1 MKNIF
6 SKFIVWDCSSNT
18 IYLSDKKPS
27 ISPAREELWED
38 VDIIYNDNG
47 SITIEGTA
55 YDYGIC
61 FHSVYPSELDY
72 KVHPKYISKTRFT
85 KKDIIHPG
93 WHLKEKTIHKKII
106 TDKYTIIQHL

>member
-1 MKNIF
+1 MENIF
-6 SKFIVWDCSSNT
+6 SKFIVWDCPSHT
-18 IYLSDKKPS
+18 IYLSDKEQS
-27 ISPAREELWED
+27 ISPIREELWKD

-47 SITIEGTA
+47 SITMEGTA

-72 KVHPKYISKTRFT
+72 KVHPKYISKTIFT
-85 KKDIIHPG
+85 KRDIIRPG